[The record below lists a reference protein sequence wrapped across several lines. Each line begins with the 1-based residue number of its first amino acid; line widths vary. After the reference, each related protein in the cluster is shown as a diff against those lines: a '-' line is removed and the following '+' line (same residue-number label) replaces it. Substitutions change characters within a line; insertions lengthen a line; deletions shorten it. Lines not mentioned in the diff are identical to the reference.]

1 MKSEKFA
8 AALVLRRVLF
18 VCCLLWS
25 AAANLSLVTCHLSLV
40 QAQTRWNA
48 QYQQYV
54 DQWSSVAVDQMN
66 RYHIPASI
74 TLAQGL
80 LESGAGR
87 SDLAQRGNNHFGIKC
102 HNGWTGPTVYFDD
115 DQRNDCFRSYK
126 SAYESFEDHSRFLVN
141 GQRYRSLFSLKPND
155 YKGWARGLK
164 AAGYATNPKYADRLI
179 EIIEVYK
186 LYEYD
191 SVSPSTA
198 HHSTFHPQPSTHQ
211 RDVFEFNDRYY
222 VIARRGETFRSIGD
236 ELDLSYRKLAKYN
249 ERDMNDQLEDGE
261 IVWLEKKARKA
272 PKEYKNRPHIVQPG
286 ESMYSIAQYYGIRLE
301 RLYKMN
307 GLTPDYNI
315 RVGDQLKLR

>member
-1 MKSEKFA
+1 MKRYLFF
-8 AALVLRRVLF
+8 LVF
-18 VCCLLWS
+18 I
-25 AAANLSLVTCHLSLV
+25 LSFLSV
-40 QAQTRWNA
+40 GAQTRWNA
-48 QYQQYV
+48 QYQEYV
-54 DQWSSVAVDQMN
+54 DQWSSVAVEQMN
-66 RYHIPASI
+66 RYRIPASI

-87 SDLAQRGNNHFGIKC
+87 SELAREGNNHFGIKC
-102 HNGWTGPTVYFDD
+102 HNGWTGPTVYKDD

-126 SAYESFEDHSRFLVN
+126 TARESYEDHSRFLVN
-141 GQRYRSLFSLKPND
+141 GRRYQSLFSLKMTD

-191 SVSPSTA
+191 KGKVVRGEA
-198 HHSTFHPQPSTHQ
+198 DRRDGEVNAVM
-211 RDVFEFNDRYY
+211 RDVYIFNDRYY
-222 VIARRGETFRSIGD
+222 VLARRGDTYRTIGD
-236 ELDLSYRKLAKYN
+236 DMGVSYRKLAKYN
-249 ERDMNDQLEDGE
+249 ERDKNDQLEDGE

-272 PKEYKNRPHIVQPG
+272 PKQYKGVPHIVQPG

-307 GLTPDYNI
+307 DLGPDYSI
-315 RVGDQLKLR
+315 RVGDQLKVR

>member
-1 MKSEKFA
+1 MKRYLFF
-8 AALVLRRVLF
+8 LVF
-18 VCCLLWS
+18 I
-25 AAANLSLVTCHLSLV
+25 LSFLSV
-40 QAQTRWNA
+40 GAQTRWNA
-48 QYQQYV
+48 QYQEYV
-54 DQWSSVAVDQMN
+54 DQWSSVAIEQMN
-66 RYHIPASI
+66 RYRIPASI

-87 SDLAQRGNNHFGIKC
+87 SELAREGNNHFGIKC
-102 HNGWTGPTVYFDD
+102 HNGWTGPTVYKDD

-126 SAYESFEDHSRFLVN
+126 TARESYEDHSRFLVN
-141 GQRYRSLFSLKPND
+141 GRRYQSLFSLKMTD

-191 SVSPSTA
+191 KGKVVRSEADRRDGAVNA
-198 HHSTFHPQPSTHQ
+198 VM
-211 RDVFEFNDRYY
+211 RDVYIFNDRYY
-222 VIARRGETFRSIGD
+222 VLARRGDTYRTIGD
-236 ELDLSYRKLAKYN
+236 DMGVSYRKLAKYN
-249 ERDMNDQLEDGE
+249 ERDKNDQLEDGE

-272 PKEYKNRPHIVQPG
+272 PKQYKGVPHIVQPG

-307 GLTPDYNI
+307 DLGPDYSI
-315 RVGDQLKLR
+315 RVGDQLRVR

>member
-1 MKSEKFA
+1 MKRYLFF
-8 AALVLRRVLF
+8 LVF
-18 VCCLLWS
+18 I
-25 AAANLSLVTCHLSLV
+25 LSFLSV
-40 QAQTRWNA
+40 GAQTRWNA
-48 QYQQYV
+48 QYQEYV
-54 DQWSSVAVDQMN
+54 DQWSSVAVEQMN
-66 RYHIPASI
+66 RYRIPASI

-87 SDLAQRGNNHFGIKC
+87 SELAREGNNHFGIKC
-102 HNGWTGPTVYFDD
+102 HNGWTGPTVYKDD

-126 SAYESFEDHSRFLVN
+126 TARESYEDHSRFLVN
-141 GQRYRSLFSLKPND
+141 GRRYQSLFSLKMTD

-191 SVSPSTA
+191 KGKVVRGEGDRRDGA
-198 HHSTFHPQPSTHQ
+198 VNAVM
-211 RDVFEFNDRYY
+211 RDVYIFNDRYY
-222 VIARRGETFRSIGD
+222 VLARRGDTYRTIGD
-236 ELDLSYRKLAKYN
+236 DMGVSYRKLAKYN
-249 ERDMNDQLEDGE
+249 ERDKNDQLEDGE

-272 PKEYKNRPHIVQPG
+272 PKQYKGVPHIVQPG

-307 GLTPDYNI
+307 DLGPDYSI
-315 RVGDQLKLR
+315 RVGDQLRVR

>member
-1 MKSEKFA
+1 MKRNLFF
-8 AALVLRRVLF
+8 LVF
-18 VCCLLWS
+18 I
-25 AAANLSLVTCHLSLV
+25 LSFLSV
-40 QAQTRWNA
+40 GAQTRWNA
-48 QYQQYV
+48 QYQEYV
-54 DQWSSVAVDQMN
+54 DQWSSVAVEQMN
-66 RYHIPASI
+66 RYRIPASI

-87 SDLAQRGNNHFGIKC
+87 SELAREGNNHFGIKC
-102 HNGWTGPTVYFDD
+102 HNGWTGPTVYKDD

-126 SAYESFEDHSRFLVN
+126 TARESYEDHSRFLVN
-141 GQRYRSLFSLKPND
+141 GRRYQSLFSLKMTD

-191 SVSPSTA
+191 KGKVVRGEGDRRDGA
-198 HHSTFHPQPSTHQ
+198 VNAVM
-211 RDVFEFNDRYY
+211 RDVYIFNDRYY
-222 VIARRGETFRSIGD
+222 VLARRGDTYRTIGD
-236 ELDLSYRKLAKYN
+236 DMGVSYRKLAKYN
-249 ERDMNDQLEDGE
+249 ERDKNDQLEDGE

-272 PKEYKNRPHIVQPG
+272 PKQYKGVPHIVQPG

-307 GLTPDYNI
+307 DLGPDYSI
-315 RVGDQLKLR
+315 RVGDLLKVR

>member
-1 MKSEKFA
+1 MKRYLFF
-8 AALVLRRVLF
+8 LVF
-18 VCCLLWS
+18 I
-25 AAANLSLVTCHLSLV
+25 LSFLSV
-40 QAQTRWNA
+40 GAQTRWNA
-48 QYQQYV
+48 QYQEYV
-54 DQWSSVAVDQMN
+54 DQWSSVAIEQMN
-66 RYHIPASI
+66 RYRIPASI

-87 SDLAQRGNNHFGIKC
+87 SELAREGNNHFGIKC
-102 HNGWTGPTVYFDD
+102 HNGWTGPTVYKDD

-126 SAYESFEDHSRFLVN
+126 TARESYEDHSRFLVN
-141 GQRYRSLFSLKPND
+141 GRRYQSLFSLKMTD

-191 SVSPSTA
+191 KGKVVRGEGDWRDGA
-198 HHSTFHPQPSTHQ
+198 VNAVM
-211 RDVFEFNDRYY
+211 RDVYIFNDRYY
-222 VIARRGETFRSIGD
+222 VLARRGDTYRTIGD
-236 ELDLSYRKLAKYN
+236 DMGVSYRKLAKYN
-249 ERDMNDQLEDGE
+249 ERNKNDQLEDGE

-272 PKEYKNRPHIVQPG
+272 PKQYKGVPHIVQPG

-307 GLTPDYNI
+307 DLGPDYSI
-315 RVGDQLKLR
+315 RVGDQLRVR

>member
-1 MKSEKFA
+1 MK
-8 AALVLRRVLF
+8 RYLF
-18 VCCLLWS
+18 FLFFI
-25 AAANLSLVTCHLSLV
+25 LSFLPVG
-40 QAQTRWNA
+40 AQTRWNA
-48 QYQQYV
+48 QYQEYV
-54 DQWSSVAVDQMN
+54 DQWSSVAIEQMN
-66 RYHIPASI
+66 RYRIPASI

-87 SDLAQRGNNHFGIKC
+87 SELAREGNNHFGIKC
-102 HNGWTGPTVYFDD
+102 HNGWTGPTVYKDD

-126 SAYESFEDHSRFLVN
+126 TARESYEDHSRFLVN
-141 GQRYRSLFSLKPND
+141 GRRYQSLFSLKMTD

-191 SVSPSTA
+191 KGKVVRGEGDRRDGA
-198 HHSTFHPQPSTHQ
+198 VNAVM
-211 RDVFEFNDRYY
+211 RDVYIFNDRYY
-222 VIARRGETFRSIGD
+222 VLARRGDTYRTIGD
-236 ELDLSYRKLAKYN
+236 DMGVSYRKLAKYN
-249 ERDMNDQLEDGE
+249 ERDKNDQLEDGE

-272 PKEYKNRPHIVQPG
+272 PKQYKGVPHIVQPG

-307 GLTPDYNI
+307 DLGPDYSI
-315 RVGDQLKLR
+315 RVGDLLKVR

>member
-1 MKSEKFA
+1 MKRYLFF
-8 AALVLRRVLF
+8 LVF
-18 VCCLLWS
+18 I
-25 AAANLSLVTCHLSLV
+25 LSFLSV
-40 QAQTRWNA
+40 GAQTRWNA
-48 QYQQYV
+48 QYQEYV
-54 DQWSSVAVDQMN
+54 DQWSSVAIEQMN
-66 RYHIPASI
+66 RYRIPASI

-87 SDLAQRGNNHFGIKC
+87 SELAREGNNHFGIKC
-102 HNGWTGPTVYFDD
+102 HNGWTGPTVYKDD

-126 SAYESFEDHSRFLVN
+126 TARESYEDHSRFLVN
-141 GQRYRSLFSLKPND
+141 GRRYQSLFSLKMTD

-191 SVSPSTA
+191 KGKVVRGEA
-198 HHSTFHPQPSTHQ
+198 DRRDGAVNAVM
-211 RDVFEFNDRYY
+211 RDVYIFNDRYY
-222 VIARRGETFRSIGD
+222 VLARRGDTYRTIGD
-236 ELDLSYRKLAKYN
+236 DMGVSYRKLAKYN
-249 ERDMNDQLEDGE
+249 ERDKNDQLEDGE

-272 PKEYKNRPHIVQPG
+272 PKQYKGVPHIVQPG

-307 GLTPDYNI
+307 DLGPDYSI
-315 RVGDQLKLR
+315 RVGDQLKVR

>member
-1 MKSEKFA
+1 MKRYLFF
-8 AALVLRRVLF
+8 LVF
-18 VCCLLWS
+18 I
-25 AAANLSLVTCHLSLV
+25 LSFLSV
-40 QAQTRWNA
+40 GAQTRWNA
-48 QYQQYV
+48 QYQEYV
-54 DQWSSVAVDQMN
+54 DQWSSVAIEQMN
-66 RYHIPASI
+66 RYRIPASI

-87 SDLAQRGNNHFGIKC
+87 SELAREGNNHFGIKC
-102 HNGWTGPTVYFDD
+102 HNGWTGPTVYKDD

-126 SAYESFEDHSRFLVN
+126 TARESYEDHSRFLVN
-141 GQRYRSLFSLKPND
+141 GRRYQSLFSLKMTD

-191 SVSPSTA
+191 KGKVVRGEGERRDGA
-198 HHSTFHPQPSTHQ
+198 VNAVM
-211 RDVFEFNDRYY
+211 RDVYIFNDRYY
-222 VIARRGETFRSIGD
+222 VLARRGDTYRTIGD
-236 ELDLSYRKLAKYN
+236 DMGVSYRKLAKYN
-249 ERDMNDQLEDGE
+249 ERDKNDQLEDGE

-272 PKEYKNRPHIVQPG
+272 PKQYKGVPHIVQPG

-307 GLTPDYNI
+307 DLGPDYSI
-315 RVGDQLKLR
+315 RVGDQLKVR